1 MLDALGMQSLTEPYE
16 LIVVDDGS
24 KDDTAEIARRA
35 GAMCFTIPPS
45 GPAAARNY
53 GAQRARGE
61 ILLFTDADC
70 VPAMTWAAEL
80 SSVFRDVSVVG
91 AKGVYKTS
99 QSGLIP
105 RFVQAEY
112 ASKYERMARQ
122 SSIDFIDTY
131 SAAYRR
137 DIFLAN
143 GGFDIAFPAPSVE
156 DQEFSFRL
164 AKKGYRLVLVPKAVV
179 YHRHDLTL
187 REYAVRKFWIG
198 YWKAVLL
205 RRHPEK
211 VFGDSHTPP
220 SQRWQ
225 IALLGLAGLG
235 AMLGGS
241 SPIFFALSLLG
252 LIAFAL
258 SAIPFMIFIAR
269 YDRLVLLA
277 APLLLLTRAAAL
289 GAGLMMGF
297 LGVRRLGTSGVLS
310 MRQRII
316 KRTLDVVCALIG
328 LIFLGP
334 FILFLALAIKLDSAG
349 AAFFIQERIGENGR
363 RFKMIKL
370 RSMRASAERERT
382 LVMAT
387 SSSSSPILKISDDP
401 RVTRLG
407 RWLRRWVWMSCPV
420 VERIARRYEFGDPDP
435 KSRLLSRDIPI
446 GIVATRYQA
455 GANRTDADQ
464 WTGLLSLDERVRLE
478 LNYIENY
485 SIGLDLKIL
494 IKTIPPSFGP
504 RRGAFLDLVK
514 SLRAWRFVFTASCL
528 VGASHRHDSRCG
540 TPIPV

>member
-1 MLDALGMQSLTEPYE
+1 MISIIIPARDAASTLPVCLEALGMQSLTEPHE
-16 LIVVDDGS
+16 IIVVDDGS

-35 GAMCFTIPPS
+35 GVICLTLPPS

-53 GAQRARGE
+53 GAQHARGE

-70 VPAMTWAAEL
+70 VPTMTWAAEL
-80 SSVFRDVSVVG
+80 SSVFRDRAVAG
-91 AKGVYKTS
+91 AKGVYQTREH
-99 QSGLIP
+99 GLIP

-122 SSIDFIDTY
+122 PSIDFIDTY

-137 DIFLAN
+137 NVFLTN
-143 GGFDIAFPAPSVE
+143 GGFDISFPAPSVE

-164 AKKGYRLVLVPKAVV
+164 AKKGYKLVFVPTVVV

-187 REYAVRKFWIG
+187 REYAARKFWIG

-211 VFGDSHTPP
+211 VFSDSHTPP

-225 IALLGLAGLG
+225 IALLALAGMG
-235 AMLGGS
+235 AMLGGL
-241 SPIFFALSLLG
+241 SPIFFALSLIG

-258 SAIPFMIFIAR
+258 SAIPFLVFISR
-269 YDRLVLLA
+269 YDRPVVFV
-277 APLLLLTRAAAL
+277 APPLLLTRTAML
-289 GAGLMMGF
+289 GAGLVMGF
-297 LGVRRLGTSGVLS
+297 LGLRRLDTSGVLS
-310 MRQRII
+310 VRQRII
-316 KRTLDVVCALIG
+316 KRALDILGALIG

-334 FILFLALAIKLDSAG
+334 FILFLSLAVKLDSAG
-349 AAFFIQERIGENGR
+349 PAFFLQERIGENGR

-370 RSMRASAERERT
+370 RSMRVSAERERS

-387 SSSSSPILKISDDP
+387 SSSSSPTLKITDDP

-407 RWLRRWVWMSCPV
+407 RWLRRWSLDELPQLWNVLRGEMSLVGPRPEESAV
-420 VERIARRYEFGDPDP
+420 VAGYSDWHRQ
-435 KSRLLSRDIPI
+435 RLAIKPGLTGPMQINGR
-446 GIVATRYQA
+446 
-455 GANRTDADQ
+455 
-464 WTGLLSLDERVRLE
+464 GLLSLDERVRLE

-494 IKTIPPSFGP
+494 IKTIPAVLSGW
-504 RRGAFLDLVK
+504 GAF
-514 SLRAWRFVFTASCL
+514 
-528 VGASHRHDSRCG
+528 
-540 TPIPV
+540 

>member
-1 MLDALGMQSLTEPYE
+1 VISIIVPARDAASTLAACLDALGMQSLAEPHE
-16 LIVVDDGS
+16 IIVVDDGS
-24 KDDTAEIARRA
+24 KDATAEIARRA
-35 GAMCFTIPPS
+35 GVTCLTIPPS

-99 QSGLIP
+99 QSGLTP

-164 AKKGYRLVLVPKAVV
+164 AKKGYRLVFVPKAVV
-179 YHRHDLTL
+179 YHQHDLTL
-187 REYAVRKFWIG
+187 REYVVRKFWIG
-198 YWKAVLL
+198 YWKAALL

-211 VFGDSHTPP
+211 AFGDSHTPP

-225 IALLGLAGLG
+225 IVLLALAGLG
-235 AMLGGS
+235 AMLSGS
-241 SPIFFALSLLG
+241 SPIFFALSLIG
-252 LIAFAL
+252 LIAFGL

-269 YDRLVLLA
+269 YDRPVVFA

-310 MRQRII
+310 MQQRII
-316 KRTLDVVCALIG
+316 KRTLDIVCALIG
-328 LIFLGP
+328 LILLGP
-334 FILFLALAIKLDSAG
+334 FILFLALAVRLDSAG
-349 AAFFIQERIGENGR
+349 SAFFLQERIGENGR

-387 SSSSSPILKISDDP
+387 SPASSPTLKISDDP
-401 RVTRLG
+401 RVTRVG
-407 RWLRRWVWMSCPV
+407 RWLRRWSLDELPQLWNVLRGDMSLVGPRPEESAV
-420 VERIARRYEFGDPDP
+420 VAGYSDWHRQ
-435 KSRLLSRDIPI
+435 RLAIKPGLTGPMQINGR
-446 GIVATRYQA
+446 
-455 GANRTDADQ
+455 
-464 WTGLLSLDERVRLE
+464 GLLSLDERVRLE

-494 IKTIPPSFGP
+494 IKTIPAVLSGW
-504 RRGAFLDLVK
+504 GAF
-514 SLRAWRFVFTASCL
+514 
-528 VGASHRHDSRCG
+528 
-540 TPIPV
+540 

>member
-1 MLDALGMQSLTEPYE
+1 MISIIIPARDAASTLPMCLDALGVQSLTETHE
-16 LIVVDDGS
+16 IIVVDDGS

-35 GAMCFTIPPS
+35 GAMGFTIPPS

-80 SSVFRDVSVVG
+80 SSVFRDCTIAG
-91 AKGVYKTS
+91 AKGVYRTS
-99 QSGLIP
+99 QSGLVP

-122 SSIDFIDTY
+122 ASIDFIDTY

-137 DIFLAN
+137 DVFLAN
-143 GGFDIAFPAPSVE
+143 GGFDISFPAPSVE

-164 AKKGYRLVLVPKAVV
+164 AKKGYRLVFVPKAVV

-187 REYAVRKFWIG
+187 REYATRKFWIG

-211 VFGDSHTPP
+211 AFGDSHTPP

-225 IALLGLAGLG
+225 IALLALAGMG

-241 SPIFFALSLLG
+241 SPIFFALSLVG

-258 SAIPFMIFIAR
+258 SAIPFMVFIAR
-269 YDRLVLLA
+269 YDRPLVFA
-277 APLLLLTRAAAL
+277 APLLLLTRAAAQ
-289 GAGLMMGF
+289 GAGLIMGF

-316 KRTLDVVCALIG
+316 KRTLDIVGALLG

-334 FILFLALAIKLDSAG
+334 LILFLALAVKLDSAG
-349 AAFFIQERIGENGR
+349 PAFFLQERIGEGGR
-363 RFKMIKL
+363 RFRIIKL
-370 RSMRASAERERT
+370 RSMHASAERERR

-387 SSSSSPILKISDDP
+387 SPTSSSILKISDDP

-407 RWLRRWVWMSCPV
+407 RWLRRWSLDELPQLWNVLRGDMSLVGPRPEESGV
-420 VERIARRYEFGDPDP
+420 VAGYSDWHRQ
-435 KSRLLSRDIPI
+435 RLSIKPGLTGPMQINGR
-446 GIVATRYQA
+446 
-455 GANRTDADQ
+455 
-464 WTGLLSLDERVRLE
+464 GLLPLDERVRLE

-494 IKTIPPSFGP
+494 IKTIPVVLSGW
-504 RRGAFLDLVK
+504 GAF
-514 SLRAWRFVFTASCL
+514 
-528 VGASHRHDSRCG
+528 
-540 TPIPV
+540 